1 MNPTYRFR
9 MVVGSNTRTVYPVWG
24 NNLAISYERASDDQY
39 FRQKLVGNLTFLRSD
54 YDYILT
60 AAFDTQ
66 FKLYIDISRN
76 AGVSWSQYWAGQ
88 FYKTDCTF
96 NAASRTV
103 VVTPQTL
110 DAYNDVLAG
119 LEKEYNIVDM
129 PVEMMR
135 VQITKRAMI
144 QIYVPGDSVISCFLS
159 GMNWE
164 QEIDPISNEA
174 DLQGMYHFGRI
185 SGSESIVVSGAT
197 NPSDINGN
205 YTSMGNMAGYAVI
218 SRMEERP
225 FPDDPD
231 YTTFFYV
238 QEVVKDGVVYWT
250 WESQTG
256 YNYDDV
262 TYTPVSGV
270 AEGDLRIVRTSTSVY
285 GRWVFDNPNP
295 QNRTAYPILS
305 NDPVYNN
312 RNYRFV
318 YPYNPLETVIYYGTQ
333 FTSTP
338 NKYGIYQPGQY
349 YVPPTV
355 GYGTPIPVARSTWG
369 AQSIWYRPT
378 QSTDWNTERTLWNK
392 YIMGNA
398 YPIQAVISA
407 LLGQVAPNISHAGTV
422 AYSQFLYGTNP
433 LGGPDYHLFITP
445 KSNILKG
452 NYSEPAQRA
461 VLTLKQVLD
470 MLRDCFRCYWWIDSN
485 NRFRIEHISYFMRG
499 GSYSDNPTVGRDLTI
514 ELVPRSGKPWA
525 TGQDAYTFDKIEMPE
540 RYQFAWMD
548 PVTQIFEG
556 GALDIIS
563 GFVEKGKINDIRV
576 SNFTSDVDYMLLNPA
591 GCSSEGFALMSFV
604 PMDVNMTGGAITDI
618 DNGLTVTFNPD
629 AFAYAGCS
637 VQFVAR
643 ELSRSLTVNVVF
655 YKDGVAVLT
664 TTVDFPLN
672 ATYNET
678 FNTPAGI
685 DTMVVSYNSGGSG
698 EVGVNSIL
706 PSSVN
711 GIAELPFVGYLYDG
725 NVIRCQNGYLSFRA
739 LQDNYMYD
747 MPAPNVQRNGV
758 TLTVHGTKRLKANT
772 VNFPS
777 IADPNLYELIKTNI
791 GNGQISKISVTLSS
805 RNANAELKYDTQ

>member
-9 MVVGSNTRTVYPVWG
+9 LVVGNTSRAVYPVWG
-24 NNLAISYERASDDQY
+24 NDLAISFERASDDQY

-54 YDYILT
+54 YDFILT
-60 AAFDTQ
+60 SAFDTQ

-76 AGVSWSQYWAGQ
+76 AGASWTQYWAGQ

-96 NAASRTV
+96 NAGNRNV
-103 VVTPQTL
+103 VVAPQTL

-119 LEKEYNIVDM
+119 MDKEYNIVEM
-129 PVEMMR
+129 PVEMTQ

-144 QIYVPGDSVISCFLS
+144 QIYVPGDKVISCFLS
-159 GMNWE
+159 GMYWE
-164 QEIDPISNEA
+164 QEIEPISNEA
-174 DLQGMYHFGRI
+174 DLQSMFRFGLI
-185 SGSESIVVSGAT
+185 SGSEVIQVSGAT
-197 NPSDINGN
+197 SPSDINGN
-205 YTSMGNMAGYAVI
+205 YSSLVNMNGYSVV

-238 QEVVKDGVVYWT
+238 QEVQKDGVVYWT

-256 YNYDDV
+256 FSYDDV
-262 TYTPVSGV
+262 TYSPV
-270 AEGDLRIVRTSTSVY
+270 AEVATGDLRIQRTSTSVY
-285 GRWVFDNPNP
+285 GRWVFDNPDPHNK
-295 QNRTAYPILS
+295 TAYPILS
-305 NDPVYNN
+305 SDPVYDN

-318 YPYNPLETVIYYGTQ
+318 FPYNPIETVIYYGTQ

-355 GYGTPIPVARSTWG
+355 NYGTPIPIARSTWG
-369 AQSIWYRPT
+369 VKSIWFRPPT
-378 QSTDWNTERTLWNK
+378 TDWNEERSLWNK

-398 YPIQAVISA
+398 YPIQAVIAA
-407 LLGQVAPNISHAGTV
+407 LLAQVAPNISHAGTA

-452 NYSEPAQRA
+452 NYSEPAKRSM
-461 VLTLKQVLD
+461 LTLKQVTD
-470 MLRDCFRCYWWIDSN
+470 MLRDCFRCYWWVDSN

-499 GSYSDNPTVGRDLTI
+499 GSYSTTPAIDRDLTT
-514 ELVPRSGKPWA
+514 ELVSRSGKPWA
-525 TGQDAYTFDKIEMPE
+525 TGQDSYTFDKIDMPE

-548 PVTQIFEG
+548 PVTEIFEG
-556 GALDIIS
+556 GPLDIIS
-563 GFVEKGKINDIRV
+563 GFVEKGKINDIHV

-591 GCSSEGFALMSFV
+591 GCSSDGFALMSFV
-604 PMDVNMTGGAITDI
+604 AIDVNMSGGDITDI
-618 DNGLTVTFNPD
+618 DNGLTVTFNPE
-629 AFAYAGCS
+629 AFATAGCT
-637 VQFVAR
+637 VDFVVRNLTR
-643 ELSRSLTVNVVF
+643 EVVANVVF
-655 YKDGVAVLT
+655 YKDNVAVLS
-664 TTVDFPLN
+664 TTVAFSVN
-672 ATYNET
+672 APYTET

-698 EVGVNSIL
+698 DVGVNSIT
-706 PSSVN
+706 PTSVN
-711 GIAELPFVGYLYDG
+711 GIAELPFVMYRQD
-725 NVIRCQNGYLSFRA
+725 NNIIRCQNGYMSFRA

-747 MPAPNVQRNGV
+747 MPAPNVERNGV
-758 TLTVHGTKRLKANT
+758 ALTVLGTKRLKTNT
-772 VNFPS
+772 VNYPS

-791 GNGQISKISVTLSS
+791 GNGQISKISVNLSS
-805 RNANAELKYDTQ
+805 RNANATLKYDTQ